1 MVEPVKKTQFADLKK
16 ILREK
21 NVKIT
26 DKYISSSLNN
36 IIKSQEVFPL
46 LQQRALLVQ
55 LLNIYDKSKKKEVI
69 LLEELEE
76 SKMPITVVLGA
87 LAEDWPGMSNSILGI
102 VHYHAQNVLFI
113 KGFTVEYEDRTIG
126 MVILAFK
133 LKDHS
138 EYQEFKKNKKALMKK
153 IKEASIGSRGK
164 SLLLEDETVK
174 FEIYN
179 EVVKRVTSMYEGEGL
194 NKISGEDGEALK
206 FISSRSRDYLEDRNI
221 TDLADLIIDN
231 YKFQTMIRSG
241 KTEEIIKISNI
252 NTKYEKLT
260 GITFACKEH
269 LISIEDFLKTL
280 DYLVPAHIIKHHKS
294 FVSGD
299 GILVYRIEIVDR
311 YGAPL
316 KPQAIKSIER
326 SLEKL
331 ILTSASKK
339 FTQYKTIG
347 GFEHFARAVIP
358 FLKTEVKKT
367 GLTQVYINADKRT
380 DFSIDIKLFIVSYQ
394 AGPRRLYRLIGEL
407 EKVPGI
413 EINSI
418 IPPKVYSDSIE
429 INILKLNINLSEF
442 ATIADIFKT
451 LRSLTSKVYGKIR
464 DFDQGFRDIDIS
476 ILSELQEK
484 LLSVNP
490 SLIRDIFFNFD
501 ELYRIEMPFDLL
513 SEVIKLCA
521 KSVEKAQKM
530 PPGKVIFNQKTL
542 RGLHRTI
549 CVVSLTHQKKILS
562 RLNRHLKGVTTY
574 FTKISWNQ
582 RTYFVLIMNKNNK
595 AVGRQTI
602 KELREQI
609 QDIANR

>member
-1 MVEPVKKTQFADLKK
+1 MVEYVKKTQIEDLKK
-16 ILREK
+16 ILKDK
-21 NVKIT
+21 NIKIT
-26 DKYISSSLNN
+26 EKKVCTNLNQ
-36 IIKSQEVFPL
+36 IVKSQEVFPL

-69 LLEELEE
+69 LLEELQEE
-76 SKMPITVVLGA
+76 TLPVTVVLGA

-102 VHYHAQNVLFI
+102 VHHHSQNVLFI

-133 LKDHS
+133 LKNKR
-138 EYQEFKKNKKALMKK
+138 EFENFRQNKKVMLTK
-153 IKEASIGSRGK
+153 IKDASIGSRGK

-179 EVVKRVTSMYEGEGL
+179 EVIKKVASIYDGEGL

-221 TDLADLIIDN
+221 NDLAGLIIDN
-231 YKFQTMIRSG
+231 YNFQTMIRKG
-241 KTEEIIKISNI
+241 QTEEIIKISNI

-260 GITFACKEH
+260 GITFACKER

-280 DYLVPAHIIKHHKS
+280 DFLVPAYIIKHHKS

-316 KPQAIKSIER
+316 KPQTIKSIEK

-358 FLKTEVKKT
+358 FLMGEVKRT
-367 GLTQVYINADKRT
+367 GFAQVYINADKRT

-394 AGPRRLYRLIGEL
+394 AGPRRLYRVISEL

-418 IPPKVYSDSIE
+418 IPPKIYSDKIE

-451 LRSLTSKVYGKIR
+451 LRELIGKVYGKIR
-464 DFDQGFRDIDIS
+464 DFDQGFREIDIRV
-476 ILSELQEK
+476 LSELREK
-484 LLSVNP
+484 LSTINM

-501 ELYRIEMPFDLL
+501 ELYRIEMPFNLL
-513 SEVIKLCA
+513 YEVVKLCA
-521 KSVEKAQKM
+521 KSVDKAQKM
-530 PPGKVIFNQKTL
+530 PAGKVIFNHKTL
-542 RGLHRTI
+542 RDIQRTI
-549 CVVSLTHQKKILS
+549 CVVSLTQQQKILS
-562 RLNRHLKGVTTY
+562 QINKILKGVTIY
-574 FTKISWNQ
+574 FTKIEWNQ
-582 RTYFVLIMNKNNK
+582 RNYFLLIMNKDNK
-595 AVGRQTI
+595 AVGRQII
-602 KELREQI
+602 KELRERI
-609 QDIANR
+609 QHISRY